1 MSAPRKHL
9 DKITTDKMISCCG
22 LVTVKAPW
30 RDRDGHDRS
39 KFVLFCKA
47 QTLFSLWTPSP
58 RVYIYIYC
66 YMLYVIWYRIYYIVY
81 NLTVCVF
88 SYCIFTTSLL
98 MANFEWDTEL
108 PMLTCGVWIPWKV
121 DLHLLGG
128 SLHEIDGY
136 PTNFVAMLREY
147 DDFMMGFWGW
157 KFNPCPKIPIGCP
170 SNCLWLYS
178 NLDPCASQRLVIVL
192 ATLYTLFLLIP
203 HTPLFRFFVSAYHH
217 FDTIPHRQMIL
228 IFPDQ
233 VLLTAVD
240 LKRCFSTE
248 NQEPWLVS

>member
-9 DKITTDKMISCCG
+9 DKITTDKMISCCR

-30 RDRDGHDRS
+30 RDRDGHNRS

-47 QTLFSLWTPSP
+47 QTLFSLWTPG
-58 RVYIYIYC
+58 VYIYIVIWYIC
-66 YMLYVIWYRIYYIVY
+66 YMLYV
-81 NLTVCVF
+81 F
-88 SYCIFTTSLL
+88 KYCIFTISLL
-98 MANFEWDTEL
+98 MANFEWDTAL
-108 PMLTCGVWIPWKV
+108 RMLTCGVWIPRKV

-147 DDFMMGFWGW
+147 DDFMMRFCGW

-203 HTPLFRFFVSAYHH
+203 HTPLSRFFFSQH
-217 FDTIPHRQMIL
+217 TI
-228 IFPDQ
+228 
-233 VLLTAVD
+233 T
-240 LKRCFSTE
+240 ST
-248 NQEPWLVS
+248 QSHTGRWSLSFQIKFY